1 MDMTELKT
9 LLEKQGET
17 FEAFKKSHEEQIA
30 ELKKLGSNDPVLVER
45 LGKIEKSL
53 DAAVEAKAAYDA
65 AIKAEAKER
74 EELEKRI
81 NRLGNFKGSDEAA
94 KKACDLRDFNHV
106 LMAHNKDRASV
117 KFQPFDEAGYDAYKS
132 AWLNYAIKGDRLL
145 TADEMKVLSVG
156 SDPDGGYFVTPDLGG
171 RIVKKVFETS
181 PVRQYA
187 NIQTIGTD
195 ALEGIEDTGDA
206 GAGYAGEQAQGGD
219 TTTPQVGKWRIP
231 VFWLD
236 TEPKTTQQLLD
247 DANVDIEAWL
257 AAKVA
262 NKFSR
267 FENTEFVT
275 GAKNKILGFV
285 NGYTQTADSGSGVT
299 WGQIGYLATGVDADW
314 ASSNKGDKLIDL
326 IGLLKNAYLTG
337 AAWFIKRSLIAEIR
351 KFKDGQG
358 NYLWTPG
365 FNGGTA
371 EQILG
376 FPVARMEDMPTKA
389 SGSFSVAFG
398 NLNEAYQI
406 VDRMGIRVPR
416 DNLTSKPYV
425 KFYTTKRTGG
435 GVVNFEAIKLLKFG
449 TS

>member
-1 MDMTELKT
+1 MDMTELKS
-9 LLEKQGET
+9 LLEQQGQT

-30 ELKKLGSNDPVLVER
+30 ELKKQGSNDPVLIER

-53 DAAVEAKAAYDA
+53 DAAVEAKAAFDA
-65 AIKAEAKER
+65 AMKAEVKER
-74 EELEKRI
+74 EELEKRF
-81 NRLGNFKGSDEAA
+81 NKLGNFKGSEEAA
-94 KKACDLRDFNHV
+94 KKACDVKDFNHV
-106 LMAHNKDRASV
+106 LMAHNQAKAGVR
-117 KFQPFDEAGYDAYKS
+117 FEPLDEAGYDAYKG
-132 AWLNYAIKGDRLL
+132 AWLNYMIKGDRLL
-145 TADEMKVLSVG
+145 TPDEVKVLSVG

-171 RIVKKVFETS
+171 RITKKVFETS

-187 NIQTIGTD
+187 SIQQIGTD

-206 GAGYAGEQAQGGD
+206 GAGYAGEQATSGD
-219 TTTPQVGKWRIP
+219 TTTPQIGKWRIP
-231 VFWLD
+231 VFWID

-247 DANVDIEAWL
+247 DANVDVEAWL

-262 NKFSR
+262 DKFSR

-275 GAKNKILGFV
+275 GNANKIMGFV
-285 NGYTQTADSGSGVT
+285 KGYTQTADSGSGVT

-314 ASSNKGDKLIDL
+314 AASNKGDKLIDL
-326 IGLLKNAYLTG
+326 IGLLKNAYLPG
-337 AAWFIKRSLIAEIR
+337 AAWFIRRALIAEIR

-365 FNGGTA
+365 FNGGVS

-398 NLNEAYQI
+398 NLKEAYQI
-406 VDRMGIRVPR
+406 VDRMGIRVLR
-416 DNLTSKPYV
+416 DNLTAKPYV

-435 GVVNFEAIKLLKFG
+435 GVMNYEAIKLLKFAA
-449 TS
+449 S